1 MCFLNPSDETSFS
14 SGIRAL
20 QLHSAESGALMGT
33 VIGCV
38 LAVLMAVVP
47 NCISALGRA
56 QHMTLEV
63 VWCHG
68 RLLEQLLNQGG
79 PQMQGHAVV
88 VFAEEVRGL
97 QQQLKEIS
105 RLLEISWSLGF
116 CRVSEALGL
125 FLCSGGNVMTLGR
138 PGVHASC

>member
-14 SGIRAL
+14 AGIRAL
-20 QLHSAESGALMGT
+20 QLHSAETGALMGT

-38 LAVLMAVVP
+38 LAVVMAVAP
-47 NCISALGRA
+47 SCTSALGRA

-97 QQQLKEIS
+97 QEQLKEIN

-116 CRVSEALGL
+116 QELSQP
-125 FLCSGGNVMTLGR
+125 SGEVGML
-138 PGVHASC
+138 